1 MKPIFWCGDSLERIR
16 DFPDEARRL
25 AGHQLDKVQRGID
38 PDDWKPMPS
47 VGLGVREIRVRA
59 KGQFRVMYLAK
70 FEEAVYVLHA
80 FGKKTQRT
88 AKQDLELATTRFR
101 EVLDERRRR

>member
-1 MKPIFWCGDSLERIR
+1 MKPIVWCGDSLERIR
-16 DFPDEARRL
+16 DFPDDARRL
-25 AGHQLDKVQRGID
+25 AGHQLDKVQRGSD

-59 KGQFRVMYLAK
+59 QGQFRVMHLAK

-80 FGKKTQRT
+80 FSKKTQRT
-88 AKQDLELATTRFR
+88 AKQDLELATMRFR
-101 EVLDERRRR
+101 ELLEERRRR

>member
-1 MKPIFWCGDSLERIR
+1 MKPIVWCGDSLERIR
-16 DFPDEARRL
+16 DFADDARRL

-47 VGLGVREIRVRA
+47 VGLGVREVRVRA
-59 KGQFRVMYLAK
+59 QGQFRVMYLAK

-88 AKQDLELATTRFR
+88 AKQDLALATTRFR
-101 EVLDERRRR
+101 ELFEERRRR

>member
-1 MKPIFWCGDSLERIR
+1 MKPIAWCGDSIERLR
-16 DFPDEARRL
+16 DFPDDARRL
-25 AGHQLDKVQRGID
+25 AGHQLDKVQRGHD

-47 VGLGVREIRVRA
+47 IGLGVREIRIRA
-59 KGQFRVMYLAK
+59 QGQFRVIYLAK

-88 AKQDLELATTRFR
+88 ARRDLELATTRFR
-101 EVLDERRRR
+101 ELLEVRRRR

>member
-1 MKPIFWCGDSLERIR
+1 
-16 DFPDEARRL
+16 
-25 AGHQLDKVQRGID
+25 
-38 PDDWKPMPS
+38 MPS

-59 KGQFRVMYLAK
+59 QGQFRVMYLAK

>member
-1 MKPIFWCGDSLERIR
+1 MKPIVWCGDSLERIR
-16 DFPDEARRL
+16 DFPDDARRL

-59 KGQFRVMYLAK
+59 QGQFRVMYLAK

-80 FGKKTQRT
+80 LGKKTQRT

-101 EVLDERRRR
+101 EVLEERRRR

>member
-1 MKPIFWCGDSLERIR
+1 MKPIVWCGDSLERIR
-16 DFPDEARRL
+16 DFPDDARRL
-25 AGHQLDKVQRGID
+25 AGHQLDKVQRGIN

-47 VGLGVREIRVRA
+47 VGLGVREIRVRTP
-59 KGQFRVMYLAK
+59 GQFRVMYLAK

-101 EVLDERRRR
+101 ELLAERRRR

>member
-1 MKPIFWCGDSLERIR
+1 MKPIVWCGDSLERIR
-16 DFPDEARRL
+16 DFPDDARRL
-25 AGHQLDKVQRGID
+25 TGHQLDKVQRGID

-59 KGQFRVMYLAK
+59 QGQFRVMYLAK

-101 EVLDERRRR
+101 EVLAERRRR

>member
-1 MKPIFWCGDSLERIR
+1 
-16 DFPDEARRL
+16 
-25 AGHQLDKVQRGID
+25 
-38 PDDWKPMPS
+38 MPS

-59 KGQFRVMYLAK
+59 QGQYRIVYLAK

-80 FGKKTQRT
+80 FTKKTQRT

-101 EVLDERRRR
+101 ALREERRRQ

>member
-1 MKPIFWCGDSLERIR
+1 MKPIVWCGDSLERIR
-16 DFPDEARRL
+16 DFPDDARRL
-25 AGHQLDKVQRGID
+25 AGHQLDKVQHGID

-59 KGQFRVMYLAK
+59 QGQFRVMYLAK

-101 EVLDERRRR
+101 EVLAERRRR

>member
-1 MKPIFWCGDSLERIR
+1 MKPIVWCGDSRERTR
-16 DFPDEARRL
+16 HFPDNARRL

-59 KGQFRVMYLAK
+59 QGQFRVMYLAK

-88 AKQDLELATTRFR
+88 ARQDLELATTRFR
-101 EVLDERRRR
+101 EVLEERRRR

>member
-1 MKPIFWCGDSLERIR
+1 MKSIVRCGDSLERIR
-16 DFPDEARRL
+16 DFPDDARRL
-25 AGHQLDKVQRGID
+25 VGHQLDKVQRGID

-59 KGQFRVMYLAK
+59 QGQFRVMYLVK

-88 AKQDLELATTRFR
+88 SKQDLELASSRFR
-101 EVLDERRRR
+101 ELLGERRRR